1 MATTTKKTRSGDEE
15 EVVPN
20 VHAEA
25 YVERLKDPRY
35 DDPTVATPGV
45 LEDPVSDGTPVALV
59 NPDEPSDLDATVD
72 NRDQV
77 QPVLDTLYEDALEQ
91 QEATPEQNAELM
103 AERREA
109 RDSLADAPAPATKA
123 AATKTDDK

>member
-1 MATTTKKTRSGDEE
+1 MATTTKKTTTEE

-25 YVERLKDPRY
+25 YVERQKDPRY

-45 LEDPVSDGTPVALV
+45 LEDPVSEGTPVALV
-59 NPDEPSDLDATVD
+59 DPDEPSDLDASVD

-77 QPVLDTLYEDALEQ
+77 QPVLDKLYEDALEQ
-91 QEATPEQNAELM
+91 QEVATDPELQAAKQE
-103 AERREA
+103 ERREA
-109 RDSLADAPAPATKA
+109 RDALAEAPPATKA
-123 AATKTDDK
+123 ADAKK